1 MSLKFIRVMKL
12 VIILCLTTLL
22 QVNATSYAQKISLT
36 VKNAPMEKALREIQ
50 KQVKYSFLYNTQMLR
65 SAKPVSI
72 NASNSSLEEVLKQC
86 FADQPLTYSI
96 VDETIIVSKKQI
108 KLEAKIIEVEE
119 VAPPQEIKG
128 TVTDSK
134 GVPLPG
140 VSVKLKKTNI
150 GASTDINGNYTL
162 NIPDAG
168 ILEFTYIGFLT
179 QEIPTSGRTTINVIL
194 LEDQQAL
201 GEVVVIGYGT
211 QSKKDVSSA
220 IGSLAV
226 GNKKLADLPITSPEQ
241 LIQGRVA
248 GVNITQD
255 TGTPGGRSTVRIR
268 GASSI
273 TGGNDPLYVVDGVPI
288 NA

>member
-1 MSLKFIRVMKL
+1 MKL
-12 VIILCLTTLL
+12 VIILCLTSLL
-22 QVNATSYAQKISLT
+22 QVNASSYAQNISLT

-108 KLEAKIIEVEE
+108 KLEAKVIEVEE

-128 TVTDSK
+128 KVTDSK

-168 ILEFTYIGFLT
+168 TLEFTYIGFLT
-179 QEIPTSGRTTINVIL
+179 QEIPTSVT
-194 LEDQQAL
+194 
-201 GEVVVIGYGT
+201 
-211 QSKKDVSSA
+211 
-220 IGSLAV
+220 
-226 GNKKLADLPITSPEQ
+226 
-241 LIQGRVA
+241 VA
-248 GVNITQD
+248 QPT
-255 TGTPGGRSTVRIR
+255 
-268 GASSI
+268 
-273 TGGNDPLYVVDGVPI
+273 
-288 NA
+288 